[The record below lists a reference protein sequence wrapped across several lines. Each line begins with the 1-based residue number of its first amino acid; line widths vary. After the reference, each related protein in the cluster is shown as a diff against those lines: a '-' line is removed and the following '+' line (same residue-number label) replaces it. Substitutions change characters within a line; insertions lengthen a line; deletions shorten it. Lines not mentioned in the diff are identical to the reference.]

1 MIADGAPPDR
11 LRCWRTMLGN
21 SDRSKR
27 VQEMRKLTPVIT
39 VALLAAIAACN
50 EAPAPAPE
58 PESEEIAEV
67 EEAVESAP
75 VGPDRAAL
83 RERARSVFG
92 ELPDEAASETNPVT
106 EEKITL
112 GRMLFF
118 DPRFSKN
125 HDISCN
131 SCHDVANFGVD
142 GEPTSPGHKGQR
154 GGRNSPT
161 VYNAALHIA
170 QFWDGREP
178 DVEAQAKGPVL
189 NPIEM
194 AMPSEEAVVAV
205 LKSIPGYAP
214 LFTAAFPDDEDP
226 INYDNMARAI
236 GAFERRL
243 ITADHL
249 DAFVSGQ
256 DTAMSDEDLAGLEE
270 FLDAGCITCHMG
282 STIGGGMY
290 RKLGL
295 VKPYSTADPGRFEVT
310 GDEADR
316 FVFKVPS
323 LRNIAMTGPYFH
335 DGSIASL
342 QEAIRLMAKHQLGIE
357 LSDEQVARIET
368 FLGTLTGTVEPEYI
382 TAPELPESG
391 PDTPAPDPS

>member
-1 MIADGAPPDR
+1 MMVDP
-11 LRCWRTMLGN
+11 
-21 SDRSKR
+21 SDRSWREQK
-27 VQEMRKLTPVIT
+27 MRKLIPVFL
-39 VALLAAIAACN
+39 VAFLAAIAACN
-50 EAPAPAPE
+50 EAPAPEPE
-58 PESEEIAEV
+58 PMAEAAEV
-67 EEAVESAP
+67 EEVVEVAP
-75 VGPDRAAL
+75 TGPDRPAL

-118 DPRFSKN
+118 DARLSKN
-125 HDISCN
+125 HDVSCN

-142 GEPTSPGHKGQR
+142 GEPTSEGHKGQR

-170 QFWDGREP
+170 QFWDGRAP
-178 DVEAQAKGPVL
+178 DVEEQAKGPVL

-205 LKSIPGYAP
+205 LESIPDYAP
-214 LFTAAFPDDEDP
+214 LFAAAFPDDEDP
-226 INYDNMARAI
+226 IDYDNMARAI

-243 ITADHL
+243 ITADRL

-256 DTAMSDEDLAGLEE
+256 DAALSDEDLAGLVE
-270 FLDAGCITCHMG
+270 FLDAGCTTCHMG
-282 STIGGGMY
+282 PTIGGRLY
-290 RKLGL
+290 RKLGA
-295 VKPYSTADPGRFEVT
+295 VKPYSTEDPGRFDVT
-310 GDEADR
+310 GDEDDR

-342 QEAIRLMAKHQLGIE
+342 RQVIRLMAEHQLGMA

-368 FLGTLTGTVEPEYI
+368 FLGTLTGTVDPEYI
-382 TAPELPESG
+382 ATPELPESG

>member
-1 MIADGAPPDR
+1 M
-11 LRCWRTMLGN
+11 MV
-21 SDRSKR
+21 SHFDRSWRGQK
-27 VQEMRKLTPVIT
+27 MRKLIPIIPV
-39 VALLAAIAACN
+39 AFLATLAACN
-50 EAPAPAPE
+50 EAPAPGPE
-58 PESEEIAEV
+58 VAEV
-67 EEAVESAP
+67 EMEEVSGVVPA
-75 VGPDRAAL
+75 GPDRPAL
-83 RERARSVFG
+83 RERARSAFG
-92 ELPDEAASETNPVT
+92 ELPDEAASEANPVT
-106 EEKITL
+106 EEKIAL
-112 GRMLFF
+112 GRVLFF

-154 GGRNSPT
+154 GERNSPT
-161 VYNAALHIA
+161 VYNAALHFA
-170 QFWDGREP
+170 QFWDGRAP
-178 DVEAQAKGPVL
+178 NVEEQAKGPVL
-189 NPIEM
+189 NPAEM
-194 AMPSEEAVVAV
+194 AMLSEEAVVAV
-205 LKSIPGYAP
+205 LKSVPGYAP

-226 INYDNMARAI
+226 IDYDNMARAI

-243 ITADHL
+243 ITADRL

-256 DTAMSDEDLAGLEE
+256 DAALSDEDLAGLEE
-270 FLDAGCITCHMG
+270 FLGAGCTTCHMG
-282 STIGGGMY
+282 PTIGGGMF

-295 VKPYSTADPGRFEVT
+295 VKPYDTEDPGRFAVT

-342 QEAIRLMAKHQLGIE
+342 QQVIRLMAEHQLGIA
-357 LSDEQVARIET
+357 LDDEQVARIET
-368 FLGTLTGTVEPEYI
+368 FLGTLTGTVDPEYI
-382 TAPELPESG
+382 AAPELPESG